1 MDSSKLEDPVFAEAN
16 AAYFNEAAL
25 MIAHPRATEWFA
37 SFCNYVL
44 AVDHIEDKDPMAGV
58 ESEALLTRFFDWEYD
73 PFWTQVRS
81 QLLPVCFSAYISWK
95 TGTELGN
102 RCAQNSIYFTVP
114 CAVAYLLHGRQHVE
128 AKAKH
133 LLTKVIELQTADDQ

>member
-1 MDSSKLEDPVFAEAN
+1 MDSSKLDDPVFASAN
-16 AAYFNEAAL
+16 EAYFHEAAK
-25 MIAHPRATEWFA
+25 MISHPRATEWFA

-44 AVDHIEDKDPMAGV
+44 AVDHIADKDPMAGV
-58 ESEALLTRFFDWEYD
+58 EEEALLSRFFDWEYD

-81 QLLPVCFSAYISWK
+81 QLLPVCFSAYISWR

-114 CAVAYLLHGRQHVE
+114 CAVAFLLHGRAHVE
-128 AKAKH
+128 RQARD
-133 LLTKVIELQTADDQ
+133 LLTKVNELQAADDQ